1 MNPALFRLM
10 PGTIRKVLLLALS
23 YTGLAVAWGLRLH
36 AGDAPVSQDN
46 ERLEATRVE
55 VATRLASAPGHLQR
69 AALFQ
74 LAMLPEAEVRALRQW
89 LETDPEQ
96 RLRQL
101 TVVQGP
107 VHAPCPL
114 NTALIFVELGRA
126 DAPPLDDSRLLISAA
141 GDRLE
146 EPHRLAALDLLARK
160 ASENNENVLALEIHQ
175 RICESPVATWQNV
188 LDLAE
193 SARLAR
199 RPAAALKVVN
209 AWLGGSRPR
218 LTAAQ
223 HDDALDLQAALLLEG
238 ARHAEASRMV
248 LDDLR
253 SLKLDAPLPSRLLQ
267 RALFATRAAGESVEL
282 LPWIERHLRAFPE
295 HKLAVEEVAAGKTVS
310 ADYLRWLRESA
321 TIADRQNHTSIACD
335 DFFRLAA
342 AGEIHV
348 LARLH
353 ALATQIGR
361 GRELAQLLTTLQRRF
376 SVIEISRA
384 LADGNAP
391 APARALLAAHLQI
404 SPENRAGWRL
414 LTEIDIIQRGK
425 SSAPMLWEGFLKRFP
440 DDVPALRQLARLQI
454 QNSQFPQA
462 LRTLQQISD
471 EHLDEATLRQTA
483 AIAIRLDDLP
493 AAHHAHKLLVRQ
505 SKPPAISDVITLAEL
520 TRQNPDAAAGSVLAE
535 TIVRLPAGSAFQ
547 KELLSSATTNG
558 GADSFST
565 AVKTR

>member
-1 MNPALFRLM
+1 MKSAIFRLM
-10 PGTIRKVLLLALS
+10 PGTIRKVLLLILS
-23 YTGLAVAWGLRLH
+23 YAGLAVAWGWRLH

-74 LAMLPEAEVRALRQW
+74 LAMLPEAGVRALRQW
-89 LETDPEQ
+89 LKTDPEH

-101 TVVQGP
+101 TVMQGP

-146 EPHRLAALDLLARK
+146 EAHRLAALDLLARK
-160 ASENNENVLALEIHQ
+160 AEENNENALALEIHQ
-175 RICESPVATWQNV
+175 RICESPVATWRNV
-188 LDLAE
+188 LDLAG

-209 AWLGGSRPR
+209 AWLGGGRPR
-218 LTAAQ
+218 LESSLR
-223 HDDALDLQAALLLEG
+223 DDALDLQVALLLEG
-238 ARHAEASRMV
+238 ARHAEASRIV
-248 LDDLR
+248 LDELR

-295 HKLAVEEVAAGKTVS
+295 HKLAVEEIAAGKAVS

-342 AGEIHV
+342 AGEIRV
-348 LARLH
+348 LARLR
-353 ALATQIGR
+353 ALATQTGR
-361 GRELAQLLTTLQRRF
+361 GREFAQILAALQRRF
-376 SVIEISRA
+376 SVTEMSRA

-391 APARALLAAHLQI
+391 AAAHALLSAHLQT

-414 LTEIDIIQRGK
+414 LTEIDINQRGE

-440 DDVPALRQLARLQI
+440 DDAAALRQLARLQM

-462 LRTLQQISD
+462 LRTLRQIPD
-471 EHLDEATLRQTA
+471 EDLDEAMLRQTA
-483 AIAIRLDDLP
+483 ALAIQLDDLP
-493 AAHHAHKLLVRQ
+493 AAHHAQKLLVRQ

-520 TRQNPDAAAGSVLAE
+520 TRQNPDAAAGAVLAE
-535 TIVRLPAGSAFQ
+535 TLARLPAGGAFQ
-547 KELLSSATTNG
+547 KELLSTATASGVG
-558 GADSFST
+558 GSFST
-565 AVKTR
+565 AAKTR